1 MTASGLIVA
10 IIAISVLIIVHEAGH
25 YFVAK
30 WCSMRVE
37 RFSLGFGPAVLGK
50 RYKGTLFQI
59 APIPFGGFVE
69 IQGMNIIEEVDPDD
83 VHAYPNRPVW
93 QRFLVIFAGPATNFL
108 FAVLL
113 AFVLYSTAG
122 IKNGNVWTLVDDVE
136 QGFDAEGKLQSGDR
150 IVTLQRP
157 GDAQPIE
164 IFEKRQQI
172 YGPDLAQLVHE
183 SGGQP
188 MKITVLR
195 KGELVPLEVKAAAD
209 TSRKVVYREGRF
221 TVFALKSGED
231 PQNLAEGES
240 LQYRLGIRLMW
251 QEERGDVGFFTAA
264 GEAIYY
270 PIRQTQQIYHFIKE
284 MIEGKQ
290 EGRLTGPVGI
300 AKTISK
306 AVEYGWIVALSW
318 FMMINVWLGLVNLL
332 PLPALDGGRLV
343 FLVYEM
349 ATRRRANPKIEATVH
364 MVGIMLLLL
373 LMVAVTYNDCTSDF
387 P

>member
-1 MTASGLIVA
+1 MTAEGLIVA

-25 YFVAK
+25 YLVAK
-30 WCSMRVE
+30 WCGMRVE
-37 RFSLGFGPAVLGK
+37 RFSLGFGPALIGW
-50 RYKGTLFQI
+50 RHKGTLFQV

-69 IQGMNIIEEVDPDD
+69 IQGMNIVEEVDPDD

-93 QRFLVIFAGPATNFL
+93 QRFLTIFAGPATNFL
-108 FAVLL
+108 FAIVL

-122 IKNGNVWTLVDDVE
+122 IKNGNIWIQVDGVD
-136 QGFDAEGKLQSGDR
+136 QGYDAVGNLEVGDR
-150 IVTLQRP
+150 ILSLQRT

-164 IFEKRQQI
+164 IFEKRQGVW
-172 YGPDLAQLVHE
+172 GPNLAELVHYSRGE
-183 SGGQP
+183 P
-188 MKITVLR
+188 MTLTVLR
-195 KGELVPLEVKAAAD
+195 DGQTVIIEGVRAKQDMQRQLELETGKE
-209 TSRKVVYREGRF
+209 Y
-221 TVFALKSGED
+221 
-231 PQNLAEGES
+231 
-240 LQYRLGIRLMW
+240 QYRLGIQLSFF
-251 QEERGDVGFFTAA
+251 EERSDVGFFITVR
-264 GEAIYY
+264 EALYY
-270 PIRQTQQIYHFIKE
+270 PVRQTQQIYNFIRE

-343 FLVYEM
+343 FLIYEM